1 MQRLLLSLVIV
12 SSALLAS
19 CAGLPGESPDHMR
32 DRVERQDEWIDR
44 RAEKR
49 SIRSQSA
56 DERYNAWWDRSMGR

>member
-12 SSALLAS
+12 SPVLLPS
-19 CAGLPGESPDHMR
+19 CAGIPGESPDHMR
-32 DRVERQDEWIDR
+32 ERVDRQDEWIDR

>member
-12 SSALLAS
+12 SPVLLTS
-19 CAGLPGESPDHMR
+19 CAGIPGESPDHMR
-32 DRVERQDEWIDR
+32 ERVDRQDEWIDR

>member
-12 SSALLAS
+12 SSVILPS
-19 CAGLPGESPDHMR
+19 SAGLPGESPDHMR
-32 DRVERQDEWIDR
+32 ERVDRQDEWIDR

-49 SIRSQSA
+49 AIRSQSA

>member
-12 SSALLAS
+12 SPVLLPS
-19 CAGLPGESPDHMR
+19 CAGIPGESPDHMR
-32 DRVERQDEWIDR
+32 NRVERQDEWIDR

-49 SIRSQSA
+49 AIRSQSA

>member
-1 MQRLLLSLVIV
+1 MQRLLLSLIFV
-12 SSALLAS
+12 SSVLLPS

-32 DRVERQDEWIDR
+32 ERVERQDEWIDR